1 MIRYSITIKCDKCK
15 KQISK
20 SNAGKL
26 ITQTE
31 VIEFVN
37 HARSLGWQIGEKQ
50 ICPDCQ
56 RVKTKIWQ
64 EILNQQ
70 AQKPVRKTKKEENK
84 SQDVAQY
91 SLKEREQKI
100 YRYLIDEV
108 EPIEIIRCN
117 IRPDNLGYLELDA
130 DIYDSGDELVRVKIY
145 ERKYGGYYIFEK

>member
-56 RVKTKIWQ
+56 RVKTKIGQ

-70 AQKPVRKTKKEENK
+70 AQKPARKTKK
-84 SQDVAQY
+84 
-91 SLKEREQKI
+91 
-100 YRYLIDEV
+100 
-108 EPIEIIRCN
+108 
-117 IRPDNLGYLELDA
+117 G
-130 DIYDSGDELVRVKIY
+130 
-145 ERKYGGYYIFEK
+145 RK